1 MSNRVS
7 GSQAL
12 LSRKQNFHCLYS
24 LISKVLIPTEVSQIE
39 ALHLQIHLNAKST
52 SQVAGVSSAEPELPL
67 NGAERKIVFKTQA
80 PAPRIQ
86 QHLCS
91 YSFQIHSSQGTY
103 QLFPD
108 STFLFN
114 SGGSSA
120 GALLCVPAA
129 AYQDR
134 CVVSAAGIA
143 TEFEHPQQE
152 EGQAKVSGSVLELK
166 LP

>member
-1 MSNRVS
+1 MGQSEKS
-7 GSQAL
+7 
-12 LSRKQNFHCLYS
+12 C
-24 LISKVLIPTEVSQIE
+24 SKP
-39 ALHLQIHLNAKST
+39 K
-52 SQVAGVSSAEPELPL
+52 P
-67 NGAERKIVFKTQA
+67 

-91 YSFQIHSSQGTY
+91 YSYQTHGSQGTY

-108 STFLFN
+108 SSFLLN

-143 TEFEHPQQE
+143 TEFELPQQE
-152 EGQAKVSGSVLELK
+152 VGQSQSVRLSPATEIALSPVSPSHSVRRGEQELFSPGYEEQ
-166 LP
+166 LPTPTGFLQTLIVESE